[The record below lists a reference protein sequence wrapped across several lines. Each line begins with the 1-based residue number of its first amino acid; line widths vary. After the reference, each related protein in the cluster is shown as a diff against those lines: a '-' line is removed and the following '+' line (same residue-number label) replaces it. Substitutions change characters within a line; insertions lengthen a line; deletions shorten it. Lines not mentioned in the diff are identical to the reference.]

1 MLNSEKK
8 ITIEFVN
15 KEGNN
20 GNNDYSLVTNPLN
33 NNSSNTDKLSTMV
46 KQILSEELPQLRNNS
61 LLYDLVLYSLI
72 EKMNTVQKVENVL
85 SYIKD
90 NNVKEV
96 QDVSFKKGEVRI
108 KCSV

>member
-8 ITIEFVN
+8 VTIEFV
-15 KEGNN
+15 KEN
-20 GNNDYSLVTNPLN
+20 GENESSEYAHMTNPI
-33 NNSSNTDKLSTMV
+33 NSEYSNTDKLALMV
-46 KQILSEELPQLRNNS
+46 KRILKEEIPQLENNS

-90 NNVKEV
+90 NRIKEV
-96 QDVSFKKGEVRI
+96 QDVSFRKGEVHI